1 MIDIHVRGAHGD
13 RRLRTLLRAACYFY
27 LKTLCPRIRKIRI
40 SVQIVDGLAASERAH
55 GDCCQCGV
63 DEPNF
68 DYIIRL
74 DRNESYHFML
84 TILAH
89 EMVHLKQYV
98 RRELILYS
106 GDTLGARWKGV
117 YCSEY
122 LYGAAPW
129 EKEADE
135 RELELYMAF
144 VESISVLKGYK

>member
-1 MIDIHVRGAHGD
+1 MIGIKIKGARSN
-13 RRLRTLLRAACYFY
+13 RRLYALIKNAALFY
-27 LKTLCPRIRKIRI
+27 LKTLCPRIRNMQLQIE
-40 SVQIVDGLAASERAH
+40 IVDDLSETERVH

-63 DEPNF
+63 NDPDT
-68 DYIIRL
+68 DYVIRL
-74 DRNESYHFML
+74 NRNESYHFML

-98 RRELILYS
+98 RRELVIYS
-106 GDTLGARWKGV
+106 GDSLGARWKGV

-122 LYGAAPW
+122 DYGSAPW

-144 VESISVLKGYK
+144 FESCSLLRVYK

>member
-1 MIDIHVRGAHGD
+1 MISIKVRGARKN
-13 RRLRTLLRAACYFY
+13 RRLQHLVKNATYFY
-27 LKTLCPRIRKIRI
+27 LKTLCPRIRKINI
-40 SVQIVDGLAASERAH
+40 EVQIVDNLSQTERVH

-63 DEPNF
+63 DDPDL

-74 DRNESYHFML
+74 NLNESYHFML

-98 RRELILYS
+98 RRELILYT
-106 GDTLGARWKGV
+106 GDTQGARWKGV

-122 LYGAAPW
+122 DYACAPW
-129 EKEADE
+129 EAEADA

-144 VESISVLKGYK
+144 VAHSGILNHYK